1 MSKPTVCSYFLFY
14 IEINEKC
21 YVGSFVEQVKVYWLV
36 HDLFWKIKYYDEKNH
51 KHEHGYSFN
60 FMENR

>member
-1 MSKPTVCSYFLFY
+1 MSKPAVCSYFLFY

-21 YVGSFVEQVKVYWLV
+21 HVVSFVEQVKVYRLV
-36 HDLFWKIKYYDEKNH
+36 YDLFRKIKYYQEKNH
-51 KHEHGYSFN
+51 KHEHGHSFN